1 MLQDGTAW
9 MLVADGRRARVLV
22 EQRRGANLDEPS
34 EWAMEIGEDELY
46 DSQDRPP
53 RSFDRVGAGRHAMD
67 GGRSLHEMEE
77 EKFLKRVAE
86 RLGDAEKQKQFDHLI
101 IAAPPRALGLLRD
114 MLPSGAKSRI
124 RADVSKDL
132 LGESAHKLRERLTQM
147 LGPS

>member
-46 DSQDRPP
+46 DIQDRPP